1 MNHER
6 HPDTVVPPY
15 RAGER
20 REKIINK
27 EKSYALQGAIFEVY
41 KKWAQDF

>member
-6 HPDTVVPPY
+6 H
-15 RAGER
+15 
-20 REKIINK
+20 EKHKKLIFK

-41 KKWAQDF
+41 KKWESA